1 MTPKEELKR
10 ELIKKHLE
18 GWHGFKQASIK
29 HFEEKGKASGSFFMA
44 LKEMME
50 EYHKEQLALH
60 GVNVKAK
67 VVNIETNIDGC
78 TCETGVCFLKHEY

>member
-1 MTPKEELKR
+1 MSNKEELKR

-18 GWHGFKQASIK
+18 GWHGFKQTSIK

-50 EYHKEQLALH
+50 DYHKEQLALH
-60 GVNVKAK
+60 
-67 VVNIETNIDGC
+67 ITQPQ
-78 TCETGVCFLKHEY
+78 